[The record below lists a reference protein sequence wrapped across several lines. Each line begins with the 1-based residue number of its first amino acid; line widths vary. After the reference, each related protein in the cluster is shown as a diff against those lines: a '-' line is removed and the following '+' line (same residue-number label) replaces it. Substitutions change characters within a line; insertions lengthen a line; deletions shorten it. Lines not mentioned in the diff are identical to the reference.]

1 MTALTDAVAELR
13 ENAEQWEAF
22 ETDGD
27 CVVLAPPGSGKT
39 KLLTVRLVW
48 DLRERIPEPH
58 GAACITYT
66 NAAAGELVRRTTE
79 LGAPRRSNLFI
90 GTVHAFALRAIIGPY
105 ARLAGR
111 GHVAD
116 AEIAGDDEI
125 DACYRQAEDEF
136 FAPGESRTGVR
147 HTVGLRRK
155 HLNYDP
161 EDVGLGG
168 ERLLRV
174 ARRWEAVLA
183 ERGLIDF
190 DDLVRHAVEIVEGH
204 GWIRRVLAARFPRLY
219 LDEYQDLAPGLD
231 RLVRALCFDQTAD
244 AEMFAVGDADQS
256 IMGFNGSR
264 PELLL
269 CLADL
274 VGVHTVRLRTNY
286 RSGGA
291 IIQAALRA
299 LREERSIEWL
309 DEGGEVQLYECPEHP
324 RQQFEQLV
332 DLIETERADGTPLAE
347 IAVLCPNKWWKADAA
362 VALKD
367 AEIPAFVRGEEYR
380 ETPTTALIESMAAWA
395 SQPRGESGFRLG
407 DLLRRW
413 RMLLGVRADLAVDS
427 ALVSR
432 LVEEG
437 DDSRAGAFAAEVS
450 ALGLRRAIECTRRD
464 DEVGELDKM
473 IQALTTGAL
482 RDLTLSELGKR
493 AHAPGQV
500 RVSTIHAGK
509 GLEFEVVFVLGLD
522 EGVFPSYYVR
532 TPAEVAEARRAFYV
546 SITRA
551 KRRVNL
557 LYTGFRVTQW
567 GNVHGDGRCRFLDD
581 L

>member
-1 MTALTDAVAELR
+1 MTALMEAVAELR

-22 ETDGD
+22 RTAED

-66 NAAAGELVRRTTE
+66 NAAAGELIRRTTE

-105 ARLAGR
+105 ARLADR
-111 GHVAD
+111 GYVAD
-116 AEIAGDDEI
+116 AQIAGDHEI

-136 FAPGESRTGVR
+136 FAPGESRVGVR
-147 HTVGLRRK
+147 HTVALRRK

-168 ERLLRV
+168 ERLLQV
-174 ARRWEAVLA
+174 ARRWESLLA
-183 ERGLIDF
+183 DRGLIDF

-204 GWIRRVLAARFPRLY
+204 GWLRRVLAARFPRLY

-244 AEMFAVGDADQS
+244 AEMFAVGDPDQS
-256 IMGFNGSR
+256 IMGFNGSK

-269 CLADL
+269 ALADTA
-274 VGVHTVRLRTNY
+274 GVHTTRLRTNY
-286 RSGGA
+286 RSGAA
-291 IIQAALRA
+291 IGQAALSA

-309 DEGGEVQLYECPEHP
+309 DEGGEVRLYECPERP
-324 RQQFEQLV
+324 SEQFERLV
-332 DLIETERADGTPLAE
+332 NLVEAERAAGTPLEE
-347 IAVLCPNKWWKADAA
+347 IAVLCPNKWWKAD
-362 VALKD
+362 VTSALNE
-367 AEIPAFVRGEEYR
+367 AEIPAFVRGDEYR
-380 ETPTTALIESMAAWA
+380 ETPTTSLVESAAAWA

-407 DLLRRW
+407 DLLRSW
-413 RMLLGVRADLAVDS
+413 RMLLRARADLAVDS

-432 LVEEG
+432 LLEAEG
-437 DDSRAGAFAAEVS
+437 DTRAGAVAAEMS
-450 ALGLRRAIECTRRD
+450 ALGLRRAIVQARRD
-464 DEVGELDKM
+464 DEVRELDKM
-473 IQALTTGAL
+473 IQALTTGIL

-500 RVSTIHAGK
+500 QVSTIHASK
-509 GLEFEVVFVLGLD
+509 GLEFEAVFVVGLD
-522 EGVFPSYYVR
+522 EGVFPSYYVK
-532 TPAEVAEARRAFYV
+532 TPADVAEARRAFYV

-567 GNVHGDGRCRFLDD
+567 GNVHRDGRCRFLND